1 MKHSRLT
8 FILLLWMTLSSV
20 ALAQQKHLRVYTN
33 DANTWE
39 QVTAAVELL
48 ALDSTRISVA
58 QLDSEKVF
66 GRVDTFAVVPVDLGK
81 TYLVKASALG
91 YKTIIKKVTIKM
103 SKKAPYYPLYLEMEE
118 DTRMLQEVT
127 VKATR
132 IKMVVRG
139 DTLVYNA
146 NAFKLSEGSMLDAL
160 IKQLPGAEL
169 TKDGVI
175 KVNGRTVS
183 SLLLDGKDFF
193 KGDAKTALEN
203 LPAYNVDK
211 VKVYDKAGDESRLM
225 GQNMDDKEYVLDVNL
240 KKEYKRGL
248 LANIDVAGGTH
259 DRYMTRL
266 FAMRFTDKH
275 RLTLTGNANNL
286 NDTSTPGQSGD
297 FSDMPTT
304 SGGLRSN
311 KTLGISYYRQGKG
324 EDFLESSNSVTHS
337 NSDLRTR
344 TTSQTFLGGGDT
356 YNLSKSS
363 SYASSTTWSTGNTLR
378 LSPKNAMIMSG
389 LSFIFTQNRGNSS
402 SLSGQFNADPAM
414 SPALLDS
421 LFLPDASNRLLK
433 MAVNRVRNLTKNNGQ
448 QLSLN
453 WDGRLFRKLG
463 DNTWMTVQGQFAH
476 AHSKSYSYALNHID
490 YLGDQPSTDIRNNYT
505 QQPSNNY
512 TLGGYYSI
520 SHRFGGPAQKMA
532 LDLHANYEYQQRY
545 TSSSSLL
552 YRLDRLE
559 DYSEA
564 RYPLGV
570 LPSSR
575 ALLDNVLDA
584 PNGYIQGKHEYQHK
598 FEPRITVINRQ
609 FSSKSNFT
617 MTANLPVRYL
627 TENLDYRN
635 DKTYTKDRSSWIF
648 EPRFYI
654 SYDKADSVS
663 VRYIMLNYNS
673 IVNQTDL
680 VTLLGV
686 HNDANPLFVTDGN
699 PGLRNSRTHNI
710 ALYLS
715 RFYSAQQRNLSL
727 STNVYLISDAIATRL
742 TYDRS
747 TGITHSRQENVNGN
761 WGFFVRGD
769 FTQPVDKKKLLTLDL
784 TSTANYDNNVDLT
797 NTTGTEEST
806 KNKVR
811 NLNLQESAKL
821 EFKPTDK
828 MTFTLNGSFNY
839 RHATGTR
846 KDFTNVSA
854 YDFSYGGSVDFMFP
868 GKVRLLTDLTQYSRR
883 GYDNAAMNINELV
896 WNVRVSR
903 DFFKNKLTLA
913 FDAFD
918 VLGKLSNVQY
928 TLNSQGHTEV
938 WNNVIPRYA
947 MLHVM
952 YRFNFNGKKPK
963 QQRRWY
969 YY

>member
-1 MKHSRLT
+1 
-8 FILLLWMTLSSV
+8 
-20 ALAQQKHLRVYTN
+20 
-33 DANTWE
+33 
-39 QVTAAVELL
+39 
-48 ALDSTRISVA
+48 
-58 QLDSEKVF
+58 
-66 GRVDTFAVVPVDLGK
+66 
-81 TYLVKASALG
+81 
-91 YKTIIKKVTIKM
+91 
-103 SKKAPYYPLYLEMEE
+103 
-118 DTRMLQEVT
+118 
-127 VKATR
+127 
-132 IKMVVRG
+132 
-139 DTLVYNA
+139 
-146 NAFKLSEGSMLDAL
+146 
-160 IKQLPGAEL
+160 
-169 TKDGVI
+169 
-175 KVNGRTVS
+175 
-183 SLLLDGKDFF
+183 
-193 KGDAKTALEN
+193 
-203 LPAYNVDK
+203 
-211 VKVYDKAGDESRLM
+211 
-225 GQNMDDKEYVLDVNL
+225 
-240 KKEYKRGL
+240 
-248 LANIDVAGGTH
+248 
-259 DRYMTRL
+259 
-266 FAMRFTDKH
+266 
-275 RLTLTGNANNL
+275 
-286 NDTSTPGQSGD
+286 
-297 FSDMPTT
+297 
-304 SGGLRSN
+304 
-311 KTLGISYYRQGKG
+311 
-324 EDFLESSNSVTHS
+324 
-337 NSDLRTR
+337 
-344 TTSQTFLGGGDT
+344 
-356 YNLSKSS
+356 
-363 SYASSTTWSTGNTLR
+363 
-378 LSPKNAMIMSG
+378 
-389 LSFIFTQNRGNSS
+389 
-402 SLSGQFNADPAM
+402 
-414 SPALLDS
+414 
-421 LFLPDASNRLLK
+421 
-433 MAVNRVRNLTKNNGQ
+433 
-448 QLSLN
+448 
-453 WDGRLFRKLG
+453 
-463 DNTWMTVQGQFAH
+463 
-476 AHSKSYSYALNHID
+476 
-490 YLGDQPSTDIRNNYT
+490 
-505 QQPSNNY
+505 
-512 TLGGYYSI
+512 
-520 SHRFGGPAQKMA
+520 
-532 LDLHANYEYQQRY
+532 
-545 TSSSSLL
+545 
-552 YRLDRLE
+552 
-559 DYSEA
+559 
-564 RYPLGV
+564 
-570 LPSSR
+570 
-575 ALLDNVLDA
+575 
-584 PNGYIQGKHEYQHK
+584 
-598 FEPRITVINRQ
+598 
-609 FSSKSNFT
+609 

-963 QQRRWY
+963 QQRRFY